1 MIPTIN
7 KPTRVTKKT
16 TTAIDQILTNCITE
30 TVFKTAFFKGD
41 ISDHFP
47 ICFLFPPSPTQREN

>member
-16 TTAIDQILTNCITE
+16 TAAIDHIITNSVVENT
-30 TVFKTAFFKGD
+30 FKVLCYLQNEK
-41 ISDHFP
+41 I
-47 ICFLFPPSPTQREN
+47 

>member
-16 TTAIDQILTNCITE
+16 TAAIDHIITNSVVE
-30 TVFKTAFFKGD
+30 NTVVEKVLCYLQNEK
-41 ISDHFP
+41 IWVVVLQS
-47 ICFLFPPSPTQREN
+47 